1 MKHSIAE
8 SVCYTQWLMSHCTK
22 CGKNSRSACCPRV
35 WNHKRGQS
43 VSSLDTNT
51 ELGNA
56 FWKKNASHCCHDI
69 TLVAKTWP
77 KGTGS
82 HDKPRPKTQEQRN
95 KRRVKRKNKEK
106 KKTRRRRRRSK
117 NSKWI
122 SIHQICRIKYGDE
135 TRHHSSHFDFFTLH

>member
-22 CGKNSRSACCPRV
+22 WGKNSRSACCPRV

-56 FWKKNASHCCHDI
+56 FWKKNASHCCYDI

-106 KKTRRRRRRSK
+106 KKTRRRRRRRTVSG
-117 NSKWI
+117 SAF
-122 SIHQICRIKYGDE
+122 IKFVE
-135 TRHHSSHFDFFTLH
+135 LNMAMKPVTTHHILIFFTLH